1 MRSIVLVGLNHKVAP
16 VEVREKLAFGT
27 HLLEDGLRR
36 FNTDHGGR
44 GAYGDEGVILST
56 CNRLEIYTVASCF
69 DAGRDAVCS
78 LLEDCHG
85 ESREA
90 FTRYLYAYADEEA
103 ARHLFSVAAGLD
115 SMVLGE
121 HQILGQVTGAME
133 AALAQGAAGKV
144 LSSLFR
150 HAVEA
155 GKRARTETAI
165 SQGTTSISY
174 VAVELA
180 RKIFGDL
187 SACRVLLV
195 GAGEMAELAARAL
208 AECGVAGLS
217 ILNRT
222 RERAEQ
228 LAARFDARPLGWEQ
242 LEFALPWA
250 DIVIASTGAPHAIF
264 RRENVSRALSQRG
277 RRPLF
282 FIDIAVP
289 RNVEPAVEELEGVY
303 RYDIDDLE
311 RVVESSLAERRREVP
326 RVETIVLEAQEAFM
340 AWYRSLDVE
349 PTIVGLRRQA
359 NAIREAEVE
368 RALRRLPDLRD
379 GDRAIIQAM
388 AKRIVNKLLHQPT
401 VCLKQHASCSDG
413 YEYAEVTRDLFG
425 LDGKADRR

>member
-1 MRSIVLVGLNHKVAP
+1 MRNIVLVGLNHKVAP
-16 VEVREKLAFGT
+16 VAVREKLAFGT
-27 HLLEDGLRR
+27 RLLEDALQR
-36 FNTDHGGR
+36 FSADPAGCGD
-44 GAYGDEGVILST
+44 YGDEGVILST
-56 CNRLEIYTVASCF
+56 CNRLEIYTVASCL
-69 DAGRDAVCS
+69 DAGQDAVCS

-90 FTRYLYAYADEEA
+90 FAPYLYSRADEQA
-103 ARHLFSVAAGLD
+103 AGHLFSVAAGLD

-133 AALAQGAAGKV
+133 VALEQGAAGKV

-150 HAVEA
+150 HAIEA

-165 SQGTTSISY
+165 SQGTTSISH

-195 GAGEMAELAARAL
+195 GAGEMAELAAQAL
-208 AECGVAGLS
+208 VECGVAGLS

-222 RERAEQ
+222 RERAER
-228 LAARFDARPLGWEQ
+228 LAARFDARPLAWEE

-264 RRENVSRALSQRG
+264 RRENVSQALIQRR

-303 RYDIDDLE
+303 RYDIDDLQ
-311 RVVESSLAERRREVP
+311 RVVEDSLAERRREVP
-326 RVETIVLEAQEAFM
+326 RVDTIVSEAQREFM

-349 PTIVGLRRQA
+349 PTIVDLRRQA
-359 NAIREAEVE
+359 HAMREAEVE
-368 RALRRLPDLRD
+368 RALRRLPELRD
-379 GDRAIIQAM
+379 GDREIIQGM
-388 AKRIVNKLLHQPT
+388 AKRIVNKLLHHPT
-401 VCLKQHASCSDG
+401 ICLKQHASYSDG
-413 YEYAEVTRDLFG
+413 YEYARVTRDLFG
-425 LDGKADRR
+425 LDGKGDRR